1 MKFLAILLLSFA
13 IPFFSVSAQM
23 LGTSFEKSDPFYA
36 DIEQDFAKDIEWGFF
51 TIPEAWNNPE
61 GKTIKL
67 AVAILKNKANRK
79 NEDPVLVVEGGPGA
93 GAIESIW
100 LWMNHPVRENRDVI
114 LVDTRGTGFSEPR
127 LCPDLGKKFLTI
139 LAKNQDPEQ
148 DEREKVLAAI
158 ACKESL
164 IANKININEYHS
176 ENIARDLNALKVKLN
191 YKHWNVNAVSY
202 GTYVAQVYANTFPED
217 IKTLILDSPIAD
229 IGKYYTNNTANY
241 IKSLNKVFEACKNDS
256 LCNSAYPDLERI
268 YYKTIEQLTKNPV
281 TIKVDRSIIENG
293 QFTYNAEDFKV
304 AIHQALYQKQ
314 LIKVLPLLIYQFY
327 NENEATLS
335 ALVAAF
341 SGALGLDYGLY
352 YCVSCTETLPYN
364 SLTEFNKNASQYQAL
379 NGGLSFYKSDFAVC
393 DKWNSEEVD
402 SKKELSELSGLN
414 IPVLIFTGGFD
425 PITPS
430 SNGEALSSCLKNTYH
445 LDRLSYGHASSF
457 TITGSK
463 VVNEFINEPEKR
475 PYFQNLQSSD
485 ELEFATKIKINGGVS
500 RLGNSINNFDI
511 LFFSPLIIALLI
523 SLAAIVFYL
532 VLIITKKNDIASSK
546 LMKLSLIINS
556 ALGITLIV
564 GFILALNNVA
574 SENFYILAFGLPENY
589 TYLFNLLL
597 MFLGFLLFT
606 IVFFFHNIK
615 KIKERSV
622 IFTVLFSNILTGTY
636 FYYWGFFSFV

>member
-1 MKFLAILLLSFA
+1 MKFLAILLLAFTF
-13 IPFFSVSAQM
+13 PFFNVFAQIP
-23 LGTSFEKSDPFYA
+23 GTSFEKRAPFYP
-36 DIEQDFAKDIEWGFF
+36 DIEQEFAKDIEWGFL
-51 TIPEAWNNPE
+51 TIPEAWNNPNS
-61 GKTIKL
+61 KTIKL
-67 AVAILKNKANRK
+67 AVAVLKNKANKK
-79 NEDPVLVVEGGPGA
+79 NEAPVLVVEGGPGA

-139 LAKNQDPEQ
+139 LAKNQGSKQ

-164 IANKININEYHS
+164 ISNNIDINEYHS
-176 ENIARDLNALKVKLN
+176 ENIARDLNALKVQLN
-191 YKHWNVNAVSY
+191 YKHWNLNAVSY
-202 GTYVAQVYANTFPED
+202 GTYVAQVYANAFPED

-229 IGKYYTNNTANY
+229 IGKYYTTITSNY
-241 IKSLNKVFEACKNDS
+241 IRSLNKVFEACKNDS

-268 YYKTIEQLTKNPV
+268 YYKTIEQLTQKPITV
-281 TIKVDRSIIENG
+281 KVDRSIIENG

-341 SGALGLDYGLY
+341 SGALSLDYGVY
-352 YCVSCTETLPYN
+352 YCTSCTETLPYN
-364 SLTEFNKNASQYQAL
+364 SLTEFNKNARQYQAL
-379 NGGLSFYKSDFAVC
+379 YGGLSFYKSDFAVC
-393 DKWNSEEVD
+393 DKWNREAID
-402 SKKELSELSGLN
+402 KEKEFLNLLDLN

-430 SNGEALSSCLKNTYH
+430 SNGEALSSFLKNTY
-445 LDRLSYGHASSF
+445 LVNRISYGHASSF

-463 VVNEFINEPEKR
+463 VVNEFINEPDKQ
-475 PYFQNLQSSD
+475 PNFQHLQSGD
-485 ELEFATKIKINGGVS
+485 EVEFTTKIKVNGGVS
-500 RLGNSINNFDI
+500 KLGNSINNFDI

-523 SLAAIVFYL
+523 SLAAAVSYL
-532 VLIITKKNDIASSK
+532 VLIIIKKNDLASSK
-546 LMKLSLIINS
+546 LMKFSLLLCSI
-556 ALGITLIV
+556 LGITLIV
-564 GFILALNNVA
+564 GFVLALNNVA
-574 SENFYILAFGLPENY
+574 SDNFYVLAFGLPENY
-589 TYLFNLLL
+589 SYLFNLLL
-597 MFLGFLLFT
+597 IFLGVLLFT
-606 IVFFFHNIK
+606 IAFFFVNIK
-615 KIKERSV
+615 RINERSV
-622 IFTVLFSNILTGTY
+622 IFTVLFSNVLIGTY